1 MQLTWHY
8 KPGTKEVIVTPMPT
22 TTNAWVNA
30 TAGSIKAARKVDYNL
45 DKMRDEWDV
54 QILLLGG

>member
-8 KPGTKEVIVTPMPT
+8 KPGTVEVTVTPMPT

-45 DKMRDEWDV
+45 DKMRDEWDE
-54 QILLLGG
+54 